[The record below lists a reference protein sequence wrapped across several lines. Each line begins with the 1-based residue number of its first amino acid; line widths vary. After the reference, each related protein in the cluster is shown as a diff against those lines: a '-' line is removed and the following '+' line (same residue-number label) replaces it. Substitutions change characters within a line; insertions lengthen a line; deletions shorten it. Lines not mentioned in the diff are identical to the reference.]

1 LDAIRTADLVDD
13 LLAAARGSGS
23 GRGARTIHGGRDHAL
38 RQTVIAL
45 ADGRSLDEHESP
57 GEATILV
64 LSGRVRLVAGEDS
77 SELGPGEFVVIPPL
91 RHHLDALEDSAVLL
105 TVAMTEAAAG

>member
-1 LDAIRTADLVDD
+1 LDVIRTADLVDE
-13 LLAAARGSGS
+13 LLAIARDSGS

-45 ADGRSLDEHESP
+45 VSGRALDEHESP
-57 GEATILV
+57 GEATLKV
-64 LSGRVRLVAGEDS
+64 LAGRVRLVAGEDAQ
-77 SELGPGEFVVIPPL
+77 ELVVGDFVVIPPH

-105 TVAMTEAAAG
+105 TVAMSEAAPG